1 MIHSDENGSS
11 IVFQV
16 RKEHFNYAEAASYLG
31 VSISV
36 LKELVKTETVPFA
49 MVGNTVI
56 FTAKNLD
63 SWVDSLTVE
72 PSSSS
77 PTTDTTDNQKPVKQP
92 PRMMDY
98 KQAAEYLSISVRT
111 LTRQVEDGTIP
122 YLRMRSKVLFDR
134 HIIDN
139 WIEQKMAN
147 RALTTNRTSRG

>member
-31 VSISV
+31 VSISI

-56 FTAKNLD
+56 FTAKNLN

-77 PTTDTTDNQKPVKQP
+77 TATITTGNPKPVKQP
-92 PRMMDY
+92 PRYMDY
-98 KQAAEYLSISVRT
+98 KRASAYLMVSQRT
-111 LTRQVEDGTIP
+111 LSRQVEMGNITYHKIS
-122 YLRMRSKVLFDR
+122 SKVLFDLNDL
-134 HIIDN
+134 DN
-139 WIEQKMAN
+139 WVEQKKVKPP
-147 RALTTNRTSRG
+147 LYG